1 MVLTR
6 KRRAELAFQEKLY
19 NADIWECI
27 ASFLDAPDLARLALT
42 ARFFVPIAMD
52 ERLWKALSLKRLE
65 IGIGSEASK
74 FRPHFSWREL
84 YRSSFVTGSHSYS
97 IHEREKHLDW
107 MRIGAFTLV
116 SGKALAAG
124 RLWQRI
130 SKSKRIKLDE
140 SSALCLVPNVL
151 PGIWIADLHMTRCP
165 VCNLPACPGTMQTLD
180 FRNWELFLHEE
191 YQNRTWSFKEIGIR
205 NIRENCDVA
214 AGAVFDYK
222 RLIDKDTA
230 NSGILN
236 FKSWTAENGNYQPAS
251 RVSPFGAA
259 GCTNLQKNGGLQV
272 KFYAMHA
279 GVGGPVVA
287 IRVSQQLF

>member
-1 MVLTR
+1 SS
-6 KRRAELAFQEKLY
+6 Y

-27 ASFLDAPDLARLALT
+27 ASFLDAADLAHLALT

-52 ERLWKALSLKRLE
+52 ERLWKALSLKRLK
-65 IGIGSEASK
+65 IGSEAAK

-84 YRSSFVTGSHSYS
+84 YRSAFVTGSHSYS
-97 IHEREKHLDW
+97 IHEREKHRDW

-130 SKSKRIKLDE
+130 SKSKKMKLDE
-140 SSALCLVPNVL
+140 SSALCVVPNVL
-151 PGIWIADLHMTRCP
+151 PGIWIADLHRMRCGG
-165 VCNLPACPGTMQTLD
+165 CNLPACTGRMQTLD

-191 YQNRTWSFKEIGIR
+191 FQNRTWSFKEIGVR
-205 NIRENCDVA
+205 NIRENCDAA

-236 FKSWTAENGNYQPAS
+236 FKSWTAKNGNYQPTS

-259 GCTNLQKNGGLQV
+259 GCTNLEKNGGLQV

-279 GVGGPVVA
+279 GVDGPVVA

>member
-1 MVLTR
+1 SS
-6 KRRAELAFQEKLY
+6 Y

-97 IHEREKHLDW
+97 IHEREKHL
-107 MRIGAFTLV
+107 GAFTLV